1 MSYEIKP
8 VSIIHDN
15 ELKKYLHNYYLFLD
29 RFSHSNVT
37 ISIKANDD
45 IVYYQGKYFLESAH
59 KYKSELFHSKY
70 HIDDFTYLN
79 EYSFVIRMDNMKIK
93 YAINNFNTPFEYV
106 IPEDQL
112 NQFIINYK
120 QKIPKLFRNLFAI
133 NTDSYKIDVF
143 FLNNWYEY
151 SFN

>member
-1 MSYEIKP
+1 
-8 VSIIHDN
+8 
-15 ELKKYLHNYYLFLD
+15 
-29 RFSHSNVT
+29 
-37 ISIKANDD
+37 
-45 IVYYQGKYFLESAH
+45 
-59 KYKSELFHSKY
+59 
-70 HIDDFTYLN
+70 
-79 EYSFVIRMDNMKIK
+79 
-93 YAINNFNTPFEYV
+93 NFNTPFEYV

-112 NQFIINYK
+112 NQYIINYK